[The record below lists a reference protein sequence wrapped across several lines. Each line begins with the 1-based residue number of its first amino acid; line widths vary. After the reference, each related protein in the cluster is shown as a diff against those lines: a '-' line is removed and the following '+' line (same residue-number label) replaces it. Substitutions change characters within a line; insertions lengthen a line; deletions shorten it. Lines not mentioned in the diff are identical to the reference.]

1 MPTPKPLILAMTA
14 LKMDTLNKT
23 IIDPSLFRLRFS
35 TPEQWTETVLAD
47 FNSFLNDHAQA
58 EKKASG
64 MAMSML
70 SHYPDRPGLVSAMI
84 DLSIEELVHF
94 REVIKLMQ
102 ARGLQLGSDEKDP
115 YINQIRGHLRKGS
128 QAYMLDRL
136 LTAAI
141 IEARGCERFGLI
153 AKAHR
158 EPELRDFYQQICDSE
173 AKHHFL
179 FVDLACEYFPIV
191 EVEQRLHE
199 LLDIE
204 AAITEGLPL
213 RAALH

>member
-1 MPTPKPLILAMTA
+1 MMVASPNLDSTK
-14 LKMDTLNKT
+14 
-23 IIDPSLFRLRFS
+23 IDPKLFYLRVNTS
-35 TPEQWTETVLAD
+35 SQWIEAVLQNFD
-47 FNSFLNDHAQA
+47 SFLIDHAQA

-70 SHYPDRPGLVSAMI
+70 THYPDRAELVSAMA
-84 DLSIEELVHF
+84 DLAIEELAHF

-102 ARGLQLGSDEKDP
+102 ARGLLLSKDEKDP
-115 YINQIRGHLRKGS
+115 YVNGIREHIRRG
-128 QAYMLDRL
+128 AEPYMMDRL

-153 AKAHR
+153 GQHHSD
-158 EPELRDFYQQICDSE
+158 PELKRFYQLIADSE
-173 AKHHFL
+173 AKHHLL
-179 FVDLACEYFPIV
+179 FIDLACHYFTV
-191 EVEQRLHE
+191 TEVENRLDQ

-204 AAITEGLPL
+204 AKIVESLPL

>member
-1 MPTPKPLILAMTA
+1 M
-14 LKMDTLNKT
+14 
-23 IIDPSLFRLRFS
+23 IDPDLLKLRAATTS
-35 TPEQWTETVLAD
+35 AWVDAVIAD
-47 FNSFLNDHAQA
+47 FNLFLNDHAQA

-70 SHYPDRPGLVSAMI
+70 SHYPDKPDLVSAMI
-84 DLSIEELVHF
+84 DLSIEELAHF

-102 ARGLQLGSDEKDP
+102 TRGLQLGSDEKDP
-115 YINQIRGHLRKGS
+115 YVNQIRKHMRKGKEV
-128 QAYMLDRL
+128 YMLDRL

-153 AKAHR
+153 AKHHPDA
-158 EPELRDFYQQICDSE
+158 ELQRFYQLIADSE
-173 AKHHFL
+173 DKHHLL
-179 FVDLACEYFPIV
+179 FIDLAEKYFAEKDI
-191 EVEQRLHE
+191 EIRLGE

-204 AAITEGLPL
+204 ASIVESLPI

>member
-1 MPTPKPLILAMTA
+1 MPPSIPH
-14 LKMDTLNKT
+14 KT
-23 IIDPSLFRLRFS
+23 STTINPDLFVLRVATS
-35 TPEQWTETVLAD
+35 SEWTKIVIND
-47 FNSFLNDHAQA
+47 FNHFLNDHAQA

-70 SHYPDRPGLVSAMI
+70 SHYPDKPELVSAMI
-84 DLSIEELVHF
+84 DLSIEELAHF

-102 ARGLQLGSDEKDP
+102 SRGLPLGSDEKDP
-115 YINQIRGHLRKGS
+115 YVNQIRQHMRKGS
-128 QAYMLDRL
+128 EVYMLDRL

-153 AKAHR
+153 AKHH
-158 EPELRDFYQQICDSE
+158 PDTDLRHFYQLIADSE
-173 AKHHFL
+173 AKHHLL
-179 FVDLACEYFPIV
+179 FIDLASRYFSANDI
-191 EVEQRLHE
+191 ETRLDE

-204 AAITEGLPL
+204 ATIVESLPL